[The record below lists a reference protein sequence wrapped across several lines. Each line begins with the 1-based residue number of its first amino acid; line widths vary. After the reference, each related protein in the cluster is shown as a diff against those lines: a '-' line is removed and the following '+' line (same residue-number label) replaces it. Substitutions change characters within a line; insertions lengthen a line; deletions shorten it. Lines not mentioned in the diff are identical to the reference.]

1 MTNAGL
7 MKKNRKTQIQQLIII
22 LSIGLIA
29 LTTLFASPA
38 LAADLANGVKVF
50 DVHCAGCHPNGSNI
64 VRRGKSLKKKALQKN
79 GVETLESIVSLV
91 ANGKNNMSA
100 YRDRLSAKEIEDV
113 SAYVLERAAKDWR

>member
-1 MTNAGL
+1 

-22 LSIGLIA
+22 LPIGLIA

-38 LAADLANGVKVF
+38 KAADLANGAKVF

-64 VRRGKSLKKKALQKN
+64 IRRGKSLKKKALQKN
-79 GVETLESIVSLV
+79 GVETLESISSLV

-100 YRDRLSAKEIEDV
+100 YRDRLSIQEIENV
-113 SAYVLERAAKDWR
+113 SAYVLERADKNWR